1 MTTLAVKPRYRVKAG
16 SGEVALIAGGGG
28 GFQAARHDTPEL
40 AGWAPGSR
48 SADADVL
55 PARDMVTRRVRDLD
69 RNNGWA
75 NAGVERRVD
84 TVVGANL
91 WLEAQ
96 PNYTA
101 LGLTADW
108 AAEWA
113 INTEAQFSAWANDD
127 RCDVERH
134 LQFGG
139 NIRLAYTHYVRE
151 DEACA
156 ALYLLE
162 RGAPFATAFKI
173 IDPDRLSNPHGAP
186 DSDTLRD
193 GVQLDANE
201 AAIGYHVRVQHP
213 NDVGTQGFD
222 RFRWEY
228 IPRESVLGRPLFVH
242 AYNKRRAGQRRGIS
256 RFAAAI
262 KRLKMLEKYDDTTLQ
277 AAVLNAVLAAVVESP
292 FDTDQVEK
300 AVAPIDEN
308 SLSAYQEG
316 RVDFHEKSNVTL
328 GGVQLTHL
336 YHGEKLNFNRP
347 VQPGETFVPFEAA
360 VLRSIAAALGL
371 TYEQLSGD
379 WSQVNYSSARAA
391 LIEIWRGFIADR
403 RLFTQRFCT
412 PIYSAWLEE
421 AIARGIVK
429 VPGGIRAFWRNRSAF
444 TQCDWVGPGRGFVD
458 PDKEQKASAGKV
470 ASLLST
476 NADEAAEQGK
486 DWRKIYFQR
495 AREIK
500 EAERL
505 GIPAP
510 QPAAPGPAERDEPDE
525 PAAAK
530 RK

>member
-1 MTTLAVKPRYRVKAG
+1 MTALDVKPRVRVKAG
-16 SGEVALIAGGGG
+16 SGEITLLSPGGY
-28 GFQAARHDTPEL
+28 QAAGHGTPEL

-91 WLEAQ
+91 WLEAL

-101 LGLTADW
+101 LGLSADW

-113 INTEAQFSAWANDD
+113 VTTEAHFSAWANDD

-156 ALYLLE
+156 ALYLLD
-162 RGAPFATAFKI
+162 RGAPFATAFQVL
-173 IDPDRLSNPHGAP
+173 DPDRLSNPHDAP
-186 DSDTLRD
+186 DSETLRQ
-193 GVQLDANE
+193 GVQLDAVG
-201 AAIGYHVRVQHP
+201 AAIGYHVRVQHL
-213 NDVGTQGFD
+213 NDIGTQGFD

-228 IPRESVLGRPLFVH
+228 IPRETALGRPLFVH

-262 KRLKMLEKYDDTTLQ
+262 KRLKMLERFDDATLQ
-277 AAVLNAVLAAVVESP
+277 AAVMNAVLAAVIESP
-292 FDTDQVEK
+292 FDSDMVNQ
-300 AVAPIDEN
+300 AFAPDGN
-308 SLSAYQEG
+308 ATLSEYQEG
-316 RVDFHEKSNVTL
+316 RLDFYERSNITF
-328 GGVQLTHL
+328 GGAQMTHL
-336 YHGEKLNFNRP
+336 YPGEKFNMNRP
-347 VQPGETFVPFEAA
+347 VHPGETFVPFEAA

-371 TYEQLSGD
+371 SYEQLSGD

-391 LIEIWRGFIADR
+391 LIEIWRGFTADR

-421 AIARGIVK
+421 AIARGVVK
-429 VPGGIRAFWRNRSAF
+429 VPGGIRNFWRNRSAF
-444 TQCDWVGPGRGFVD
+444 SQCEWVGPGRGWVD
-458 PDKEQKASAGKV
+458 PLKESQAANSRVQG
-470 ASLLST
+470 LTST
-476 NADEAAEQGK
+476 IAEENAEQGK
-486 DWRKIYFQR
+486 DWRKTLWDT
-495 AREIK
+495 ARIK
-500 EAERL
+500 KECDRL
-505 GIPAP
+505 GLPYP
-510 QPAAPGPAERDEPDE
+510 QATPAATERDEGDE
-525 PAAAK
+525 RPAPK
-530 RK
+530 RN